1 MPFGIFIPAGS
12 GHLAE
17 NNPLD
22 ILRKI
27 ILLLLYVFVIEYIR
41 YTKKTNMSLTSI
53 TPTNISHRHGKT
65 EHAPILHKELQTTEE
80 SRELEKCSSLGKSI
94 LFVCLVPKLQL
105 ENICIIYIIWT

>member
-41 YTKKTNMSLTSI
+41 YTKKNMSLTSI

-80 SRELEKCSSLGKSI
+80 SRELEKWSSLGKSI